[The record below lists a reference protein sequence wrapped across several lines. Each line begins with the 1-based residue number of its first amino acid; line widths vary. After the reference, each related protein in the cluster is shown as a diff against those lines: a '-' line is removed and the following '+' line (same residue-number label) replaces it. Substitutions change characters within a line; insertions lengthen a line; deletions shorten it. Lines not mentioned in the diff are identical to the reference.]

1 MTYKEAKRKFFLER
15 IGMFP
20 FVLLGKICGHIFPL
34 KTSHNIFLFFSNT
47 DIGGAPRVNIDLT
60 KCVQDQR
67 PLIIFSK
74 KPKNGLFRDKYIME
88 GVRVMDIHRFIDNKL
103 FHFVNFF
110 YRGLLATW
118 INKQK
123 GATVIGGE
131 NLFFYKVIPHLRKEI
146 KCVEICHLD
155 SWLHYSIGFIDR
167 ITTRVFSTEALK
179 QQVAQQYSDNNLP
192 EHYYKKLHFID
203 NAIDIPEYIQTNNN
217 NLEIY
222 FIGRGAPQKRV
233 HLIAAI
239 AEKINSKQL
248 PVKFNFVGDVEN
260 VIDPANY
267 PYCKFYG
274 NVKDDALMRK
284 IYEQADVLILTS
296 AFEGLPIVVMEMMA
310 RGKPI
315 ISTAVNGIPNY
326 IHHLENGLL
335 IRSTDEQEIVA
346 EGCKYVEELLNNKPM
361 RVSFGE
367 RSRVIAIERFSREE
381 FCKSYRQVLHDQNK
395 LLNK

>member
-1 MTYKEAKRKFFLER
+1 MTYKEAKRKFFIER

-34 KTSHNIFLFFSNT
+34 KTSHNIFLFFPNT
-47 DIGGAPRVNIDLT
+47 DIGGAPRVNIDIT
-60 KCVQDQR
+60 ACVKDQR

-74 KPKNGLFRDKYIME
+74 KPQNGLFKDKYIME
-88 GVRVMDIHRFIDNKL
+88 GVRTLDLHRLIDNKL

-123 GATVIGGE
+123 GATVLGGE
-131 NLFFYKVIPHLRKEI
+131 SLFFYKVIPHLSKEI
-146 KCVEICHLD
+146 KCVEVCHLAT
-155 SWLHYSIGFIDR
+155 WLPYSIGFIDR
-167 ITTRVFSTEALK
+167 ITTRLFSTERLK
-179 QQVAQQYSDNNLP
+179 EQVAEQYRENKLP
-192 EHYYKKLHFID
+192 EHYFKKLCFID
-203 NAIDIPEYIQTNNN
+203 NAIEIPEYLQTDNN
-217 NLEIY
+217 NLEVY

-233 HLIAAI
+233 HLVAAI

-248 PVKFNFVGDVEN
+248 PVKFNFVGDVDN
-260 VIDPANY
+260 VIDPSNY

-274 NVKDDALMRK
+274 NVKDDAQMRK

-296 AFEGLPIVVMEMMA
+296 AYEGLPIVVMEMMA

-326 IHHLENGLL
+326 IHHRENGLL
-335 IRSTDEQEIVA
+335 IQATDEEEIVA
-346 EGCKYVEELLNNKPM
+346 EGCQYVEELLNNKPM
-361 RVSFGE
+361 RVSFGK
-367 RSRVIAIERFSREE
+367 RGRVIAIERFSKEE
-381 FCKSYRQVLHDQNK
+381 FCKSYRQVLQ
-395 LLNK
+395 LA

>member
-1 MTYKEAKRKFFLER
+1 MTYKEAKRKFFIER

-20 FVLLGKICGHIFPL
+20 FVLLGKICGYIFPL
-34 KTSHNIFLFFSNT
+34 KTSHNIFLFFPSP
-47 DIGGAPRVNIDLT
+47 DIGGAPQVNIDIT
-60 KCVQDQR
+60 NCINDKR

-74 KPKNGLFRDKYIME
+74 KPKNALFREKFTME
-88 GVRVMDIHRFIDNKL
+88 GVRILDLHRLIDNKL

-123 GATVIGGE
+123 GAAVLGGE
-131 NLFFYKVIPHLRKEI
+131 SLFFYKVIPHLRKEI
-146 KCVEICHLD
+146 NCVEVCHLD
-155 SWLHYSIGFIDR
+155 TWLHYSIGFIDR
-167 ITTRVFSTEALK
+167 ITTRVFSTERLK
-179 QQVAQQYSDNNLP
+179 QQVEQQYSDNKLP
-192 EHYYKKLHFID
+192 EYYYKKLRFIE
-203 NAIDIPEYIQTNNN
+203 NTIDIPAYMQPDNND
-217 NLEIY
+217 LEIY
-222 FIGRGAPQKRV
+222 FIGRGSPQKRV

-248 PVKFNFVGDVEN
+248 PVKFNFVGDVEK
-260 VIDPANY
+260 VIDPSNY

-274 NVKDDALMRK
+274 NVKDEALMRK

-296 AFEGLPIVVMEMMA
+296 AFEGLPVVVMEMMA

-335 IRSTDEQEIVA
+335 IQSTDELEIVA

-381 FCKSYRQVLHDQNK
+381 FCKSYRLVLQPT
-395 LLNK
+395 